1 MKRFC
6 EQLYEKLQDGLAEIR
21 LEKSDKVLIHAR
33 SATRL
38 IGQILAE
45 LKAYII
51 SYQFAD
57 EEEEIEFF
65 KNIFPEFNS
74 LLIFNT
80 LVVDIE
86 TRVPEAERLFQ
97 RQFYLDELQT
107 VLYYFK
113 RNSEAYAYY
122 RSLATHSDR
131 QYFLRTTASEQLLL
145 DEHAPYYDE
154 RFYTAMT
161 YRFATIKAHGLLR
174 TYIEGRIDT
183 IEGKTIPLPH
193 PLHFKLR
200 KVYLAEL
207 IFALEAVKAFG
218 NPSTRIVVETICQD
232 WNCPIANIY
241 KTYEEICLRKKEK
254 FPFLQMLLVN
264 ADRRA
269 DHFFDNK

>member
-1 MKRFC
+1 M
-6 EQLYEKLQDGLAEIR
+6 QDGLAEIR
-21 LEKSDKVLIHAR
+21 LEKSDNILLRAR
-33 SATRL
+33 SATRFV
-38 IGQILAE
+38 GQILAE
-45 LKAYII
+45 LKTYII

-80 LVVDIE
+80 LVTDIE
-86 TRVPEAERLFQ
+86 MRVPEAERQLQ
-97 RQFYLDELQT
+97 RHFYKDELQT
-107 VLYYFK
+107 VHFYFK

-131 QYFLRTTASEQLLL
+131 QYFLRATAAEQPLL
-145 DEHAPYYDE
+145 DEHAPHYDP

-183 IEGKTIPLPH
+183 IEGKTIQIPH

-218 NPSTRIVVETICQD
+218 NLSTRIVVETICRD
-232 WNCPIANIY
+232 WNCSIANIY

-254 FPFLQMLLVN
+254 FPFLKMLLLN
-264 ADRRA
+264 AERRA
-269 DHFFDNK
+269 EDFFDNK